1 MAEKSGVRLNWG
13 GLDKA
18 VLNATQNLHSRR
30 KALLAEIG
38 EALVSGTMQRFED
51 GVGPDGEPWE
61 PSQRA
66 LATGGKTLVDTAQ
79 LRNSISAMATT
90 DAVYVGSKVVYAR
103 IHQMGGKTG
112 RGHAVT
118 MPARPYLGVSKEDRQ
133 EIRDIV
139 ADFLRDMLGK

>member
-38 EALVSGTMQRFED
+38 EALVSGTLQRFQE

-66 LATGGKTLVDTAQ
+66 LATNGKTLVDNAD
-79 LRNSISAMATT
+79 LRNDISSLATA
-90 DAVYVGSKVVYAR
+90 DAVYVGSILPYAL
-103 IHQMGGKTG
+103 IHQKGGKAG
-112 RGHAVT
+112 RGRRVT
-118 MPARPYLGVSKEDRQ
+118 IKARPYLGVSKEDSQ

-139 ADFLRDMLGK
+139 ADFLRGMLQK